1 MQCKREVPEKKN
13 CTLKWKMRKRQKKT
27 DEKKEKKSKK
37 NHPKPP
43 PYWYHHMRSNKNFG
57 PIHVRPRFPLLQ
69 PRQPGLCLCFQ

>member
-1 MQCKREVPEKKN
+1 MQCKREVPKKKR
-13 CTLKWKMRKRQKKT
+13 CTLKWKMRNEKT
-27 DEKKEKKSKK
+27 DKKRKRKK
-37 NHPKPP
+37 NHSRPP